1 MKRRTLPAAAALAAT
16 AALLLTACGSEDDSS
31 KTNDKIAG
39 SDSASA
45 TPSVSPSS
53 SADDTTRP
61 KVTLPSDVHN
71 IYEGWTSNDPAEAAA
86 LADAKR
92 RIEATNAAITD
103 DNLNSKAIPFYYTG
117 DALLDAANWIRGY
130 TEDDYTITGTTRY
143 YNPRLTK
150 YSKSAVGLIYCS
162 DEGKAFD
169 KNRKTGKIDK
179 TPVTK
184 KSYVLYNTRLDKN
197 KNGIWQTSKLIGSRG
212 AEECTP

>member
-92 RIEATNAAITD
+92 RIDATDAAITGD
-103 DNLNSKAIPFYYTG
+103 DLNSKAIPFYYTG
-117 DALLDAANWIRGY
+117 DALLGAAKWIKGY
-130 TEDDYTITGTTRY
+130 TDDDYTVTGTTRY
-143 YNPRLTK
+143 YNPQLSK

-169 KNRKTGKIDK
+169 KNRKTGKVEK
-179 TPVTK
+179 SAVTK
-184 KSYVLYNTRLDKN
+184 DSYVLYNTRLDKN
-197 KNGIWQTSKLIGSRG
+197 RDGIWQTSKLISVRG
-212 AEECTP
+212 DEKCTP